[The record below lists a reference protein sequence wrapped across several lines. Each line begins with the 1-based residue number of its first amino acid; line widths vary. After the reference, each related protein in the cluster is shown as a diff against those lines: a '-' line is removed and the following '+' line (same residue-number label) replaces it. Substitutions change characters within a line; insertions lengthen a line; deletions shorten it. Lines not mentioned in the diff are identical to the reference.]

1 MVASLARARR
11 WLGAAAAKLRLA
23 VATAT
28 LVAAASSHAADVPP
42 RPNLIVILAD
52 DLGWGELGVYGQ
64 RRIRTPNLD
73 RMAADGVRFTDFYA
87 GAPVCAPTRSVLM
100 TGQHGGRTRVRG
112 NAGPSL
118 QRLDA
123 ADVTVA
129 EVLRQAGYRTAL
141 VGKWG
146 LGQHDDEGQP
156 NRQGFDFFF
165 GYLDQVHA
173 HNHYPE
179 FLWRNDAKVPLPNVV
194 EGSRTGPG
202 GFTVGWTREPRVY
215 AEDLLLDEALRWI
228 RAERDRPFL
237 LVFAPTLPHADNQR
251 QYHTGNGQEAPTLGA
266 YADAPWPAPE
276 RGHAAAVA
284 RLDADV
290 GRVLDELRRLGIAE
304 RTLVL
309 FTSDNGPHREGG
321 YEPEVFAATGP
332 FRGVKRSLGEGGI
345 RVPAI
350 AWWPGTTP
358 AGVVSSRPAYV
369 GDVMA
374 TAAALAGTSLP
385 APANGLWSV
394 SLVPTLTGHPER
406 QTSEPYLYWERYE
419 PALGQ
424 AVRFGQWKAVR
435 DGIGGGALA
444 LYDLERDPGEGADVA
459 VAHPDVVARATEFMD
474 QAHVPAPA
482 WTAHATRYAR
492 REEHRY
498 PRRAERARLPRGLQQ
513 EAASRA
519 GLLRRHRRSRGRHRR
534 RAGRRQAAGRGP
546 RPRHRL
552 RHHPGRGHRRA
563 ARRSRRRHLRDRRA
577 ARRGARRD
585 LHALRAGR
593 LAAPQQLSAAR
604 RVSRRPGRG
613 TPSS

>member
-1 MVASLARARR
+1 MRGDGGRTAGRLGVRVVALVSAMSIAVT
-11 WLGAAAAKLRLA
+11 AAAAP
-23 VATAT
+23 ATA
-28 LVAAASSHAADVPP
+28 AGPAADPPP
-42 RPNLIVILAD
+42 RPNLVVILAD

-73 RMAADGVRFTDFYA
+73 RMAAEGVRFTDFYA

-123 ADVTVA
+123 ADVTIA
-129 EVLRQAGYRTAL
+129 EVLRQAGYATAF

-179 FLWRNDAKVPLPNVV
+179 FLWRNDAKVALPNVV
-194 EGSRTGPG
+194 TGSRTGPG
-202 GFTVGWTREPRVY
+202 GFTVGWTRAPRVY
-215 AEDLLLDEALRWI
+215 AQDLLVDEALGWL

-251 QYHTGNGQEAPTLGA
+251 QFHTGNGQEGPTLGA
-266 YADAPWPAPE
+266 YAREPWPPPE
-276 RGHAAAVA
+276 RGHAAAVT

-290 GRVLDELRRLGIAE
+290 GRVLAELRALGIAD

-321 YEPEVFAATGP
+321 YEPEVFAASGP
-332 FRGVKRSLGEGGI
+332 FRGLKRSLTDGGI

-358 AGVVSSRPAYV
+358 AGVVSSQPAYV
-369 GDVMA
+369 GDLMA
-374 TAAALAGTSLP
+374 TAAAVAGAPLP
-385 APANGLWSV
+385 APADGLWSL
-394 SLVPTLTGHPER
+394 SLVPTLEGRPER
-406 QTSEPYLYWERYE
+406 QVSHPYLYWERYE

-424 AVRFGQWKAVR
+424 AVRFGRWKAVR
-435 DGIGGGALA
+435 DGIGDGPIA
-444 LYDLERDPGEGADVA
+444 LYDLERDPGERADVA
-459 VAHPDVVARATEFMD
+459 AAHPDVLARATDYMN

-482 WTAHATRYAR
+482 WTTR
-492 REEHRY
+492 
-498 PRRAERARLPRGLQQ
+498 G
-513 EAASRA
+513 SR
-519 GLLRRHRRSRGRHRR
+519 
-534 RAGRRQAAGRGP
+534 
-546 RPRHRL
+546 
-552 RHHPGRGHRRA
+552 
-563 ARRSRRRHLRDRRA
+563 
-577 ARRGARRD
+577 
-585 LHALRAGR
+585 
-593 LAAPQQLSAAR
+593 
-604 RVSRRPGRG
+604 
-613 TPSS
+613 